1 MSIEEINAMTEDQLD
16 ARVAEIRAALD
27 SNDDSADICALNS
40 EVDAIETRRA
50 AIHAEAEKAAQA
62 AAEAEEQRK
71 ADLRAVISGAG
82 KETEI
87 TAEENKTMDK
97 EIRNS
102 AEYIDAYARYIKS
115 GDDKEC
121 RALLTGN
128 AETGGQVPVPQF
140 VYEIVKNAWETDGI
154 MSRVKKSYLKGN
166 MVVTFEVS
174 GDAAAIHNEG
184 AAAPSEENLIL
195 GVVTLTPVSIKKWI
209 KISDEL
215 VDMGGEAFL
224 RYIYDEL
231 TNKIAKKAADTLISK
246 IEACGT
252 VSTNT
257 PTTNVAVG
265 VVSTASIT
273 AGLIASAI
281 AQLSDE
287 AANPV
292 VIMNKQTW
300 GAFKS
305 VQASA
310 NYAYDVFEG
319 LDVVFNNSIKAF
331 SVATTGETF
340 VIVGDLEEGALA
352 NFPNGEEITIKYDDL
367 SEAEADLVK
376 IVGREYVGL
385 DVVGPNA
392 FTKITKA

>member
-1 MSIEEINAMTEDQLD
+1 MSIEEIKAMTEDQLD
-16 ARVAEIRAALD
+16 ARVAEIRAAIDTNDETADFGAMSAELD
-27 SNDDSADICALNS
+27 
-40 EVDAIETRRA
+40 EIEKRRA
-50 AIHAEAEKAAQA
+50 EIKAEAEKAAQA
-62 AAEAEEQRK
+62 EAMAEEQRK
-71 ADLRAVISGAG
+71 ADTRAVIAGAG

-87 TAEENKTMDK
+87 TAKETDKMDK

-102 AEYIDAYARYIKS
+102 AAYIDAYARYIKT

-121 RALLTGN
+121 RALLTEN
-128 AETGGQVPVPQF
+128 TTGGQVPVPQF
-140 VYEIVKNAWETDGI
+140 VYEIVKNAWERDGI
-154 MSRVKKSYLKGN
+154 MSRVRKSYLKGN

-174 GDAAAIHNEG
+174 ADPANIHNEG
-184 AAAPSEENLIL
+184 AAAPSEEKLIL

-231 TNKIAKKAADTLISK
+231 TNKIAKKAADTLIAK
-246 IEACGT
+246 IDACGT

-257 PTTNVAVG
+257 PSTNVAVA

-310 NYAYDVFEG
+310 NYSYDVFEG

-331 SVATTGETF
+331 TVATTGDTF
-340 VIVGDLEEGALA
+340 VIVGDLDEGALA
-352 NFPNGEEITIKYDDL
+352 NFPNGEDITIKYDEL

-385 DVVGPNA
+385 EVVGPNA
-392 FTKITKA
+392 FTKIVKA

>member
-1 MSIEEINAMTEDQLD
+1 MSIEEIKAMTEEQLS
-16 ARVAEIRAALD
+16 ARVEEIRAAID
-27 SNDDSADICALNS
+27 ANEESADYS
-40 EVDAIETRRA
+40 EMNAELDAIETRRA
-50 AIHAEAEKAAQA
+50 EIKAEAEKAAQA
-62 AAEAEEQRK
+62 EAMAEEQRK
-71 ADLRAVISGAG
+71 ADTRAVIAGAG
-82 KETEI
+82 KETTI
-87 TAEENKTMDK
+87 TVKETENMDK

-102 AEYIDAYARYIKS
+102 AAYIDAYARYIKT

-121 RALLTGN
+121 RALLTEN
-128 AETGGQVPVPQF
+128 ATGGQVPVPQF
-140 VYEIVKNAWETDGI
+140 VYEIVKNAWERDGI
-154 MSRVKKSYLKGN
+154 MSRVRKAYLKGN

-174 GDAAAIHNEG
+174 ADPANIHNEG
-184 AAAPSEENLIL
+184 AAAPSEEKLIL
-195 GVVTLTPVSIKKWI
+195 GVITLTPVSIKKWI

-231 TNKIAKKAADTLISK
+231 TNKIAKKAADTLIAK
-246 IEACGT
+246 IDACGT

-331 SVATTGETF
+331 TVATTGDTF
-340 VIVGDLEEGALA
+340 VIVGDLDEGALA
-352 NFPNGEEITIKYDDL
+352 NFPNGEDITIKYDDM

-385 DVVGPNA
+385 EVVGPNA
-392 FTKITKA
+392 FTKIVKA

>member
-1 MSIEEINAMTEDQLD
+1 MSIEEIKAMTEEQLD
-16 ARVAEIRAALD
+16 ARVTEIRAAID
-27 SNDDSADICALNS
+27 TNDETADFSAMNAEL
-40 EVDAIETRRA
+40 DAIETRRA
-50 AIHAEAEKAAQA
+50 EIKAEAEKAAQA
-62 AAEAEEQRK
+62 EAMAEEQRK
-71 ADLRAVISGAG
+71 ADTRAIIAGAG
-82 KETEI
+82 KETGI
-87 TAEENKTMDK
+87 TAKETDNMDK

-102 AEYIDAYARYIKS
+102 AAYIDAYARYIKT

-121 RALLTGN
+121 RALLTEN
-128 AETGGQVPVPQF
+128 ATGGQVPVPQF
-140 VYEIVKNAWETDGI
+140 IYEIVKNAWEIDGI
-154 MSRVKKSYLKGN
+154 MSRVRKSYLKGN

-174 GDAAAIHNEG
+174 ADPANIHNEG
-184 AAAPSEENLIL
+184 AAAPSEEKLIL

-209 KISDEL
+209 KISDEM

-231 TNKIAKKAADTLISK
+231 TKKIAKKAADTLISK
-246 IEACGT
+246 IDACGT

-331 SVATTGETF
+331 TVATTGDTF
-340 VIVGDLEEGALA
+340 VIVGDLDEGALA
-352 NFPNGEEITIKYDDL
+352 NFPNGEDITIKYDDMT
-367 SEAEADLVK
+367 EAEADLVK
-376 IVGREYVGL
+376 IVGREYIGL
-385 DVVGPNA
+385 EVVGPNA
-392 FTKITKA
+392 FTKIVKA

>member
-1 MSIEEINAMTEDQLD
+1 MSIEEIKAMTEDQLD
-16 ARVAEIRAALD
+16 ARVAEIRAAID
-27 SNDDSADICALNS
+27 TDDSTADFGAMHAELD
-40 EVDAIETRRA
+40 EIEKRRA
-50 AIHAEAEKAAQA
+50 EIKAEAEKAAQA
-62 AAEAEEQRK
+62 EAMAEEQRK
-71 ADLRAVISGAG
+71 ADTRAIIAGAG

-87 TAEENKTMDK
+87 TAKETDKMDK

-102 AEYIDAYARYIKS
+102 AAYIDAYARYIKT

-121 RALLTGN
+121 RALLTDN
-128 AETGGQVPVPQF
+128 VAGGSVPVPQF
-140 VYEIVKNAWETDGI
+140 VYDIVKNAWENDGI
-154 MSRVKKSYLKGN
+154 MSRVRKAYLKGN
-166 MVVTFEVS
+166 LVVTFEVS
-174 GDAAAIHNEG
+174 ADGANVHTEG

-246 IEACGT
+246 IVACGT

-273 AGLIASAI
+273 VGLIAAAI
-281 AQLSDE
+281 AELSDE

-292 VIMNKQTW
+292 VIMNKSTW
-300 GAFKS
+300 GAFKA
-305 VQASA
+305 VQAGA
-310 NYAYDVFEG
+310 NYGYDVFEG

-340 VIVGDLEEGALA
+340 AIVGDLDEGALA

-376 IVGREYVGL
+376 IVGREYVGIE
-385 DVVGPNA
+385 VVGPNA

>member
-16 ARVAEIRAALD
+16 ARVAEIRAVLD
-27 SNDDSADICALNS
+27 SNDDSADISALNS

-50 AIHAEAEKAAQA
+50 AIRAEAEKAAQA

-71 ADLRAVISGAG
+71 ADLRAVIGGAG

-87 TAEENKTMDK
+87 TAEESKTMEK

-121 RALLTGN
+121 RALLTEN
-128 AETGGQVPVPQF
+128 ATNGTVPVPQF

-231 TNKIAKKAADTLISK
+231 TNKIAKKAADTLIAK

>member
-27 SNDDSADICALNS
+27 SNDDSADISALNS

-50 AIHAEAEKAAQA
+50 AIHAEAEQAAQA

-87 TAEENKTMDK
+87 TAEESKTMDK

-121 RALLTGN
+121 RALLTEN
-128 AETGGQVPVPQF
+128 ATNGTVPVPQF

-184 AAAPSEENLIL
+184 AVAPSEENLIL

-231 TNKIAKKAADTLISK
+231 TNKIAKKAADTLIAK